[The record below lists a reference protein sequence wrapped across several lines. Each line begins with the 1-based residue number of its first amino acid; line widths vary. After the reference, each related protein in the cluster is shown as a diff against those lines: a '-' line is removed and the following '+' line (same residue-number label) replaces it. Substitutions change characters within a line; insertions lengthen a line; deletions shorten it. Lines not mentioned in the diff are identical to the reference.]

1 MEAIAAL
8 HNRVSQSA
16 LVAPAPAGAI
26 LDNIKRAALRAADHA
41 MLRPWRFLVIEGE
54 GLQRLGELFVRAR
67 EAREGEL
74 SPRER
79 ERTLGRP
86 LRAPLLIVVVA
97 ACRTN
102 TKVPAVEQLLSAGA
116 AMQNM
121 LNAAYAEG
129 VGAMWRTGD
138 FAYDPV
144 VKAGLGVAET
154 EHIIGF
160 LYLGTASEQRPR
172 TPPPDPAQFF
182 VSWGNDR

>member
-16 LVAPAPAGAI
+16 LVAPAPTGAA

-67 EAREGEL
+67 EASEGEL

-86 LRAPLLIVVVA
+86 LRAPMVIVVVA
-97 ACRTN
+97 TCRAN
-102 TKVPAVEQLLSAGA
+102 AKIPEVEQLLSAGA

-138 FAYDPV
+138 AAYDPV

-172 TPPPDPAQFF
+172 TPPPDPGQFF
-182 VSWGNDR
+182 LRWGQDH